1 MCGIVAYIGGRT
13 AYNILI
19 KGLQRL
25 EYRGYDS
32 AGIALM
38 NSNLHIY
45 KCKGRVKDLE
55 DQATGN
61 PISGTMGMGHTR
73 WATHGIPNNINA
85 HPHLSMN
92 GKFAIVHNGII
103 ENYAHL
109 KKELVAR
116 GYTFKSETDTEVLAN
131 LIENIYLENEV
142 EAEMAVRLALT
153 KVAGAY
159 GIIALCTN
167 EPDRLIVAR
176 NGSPMVIG
184 IGDHE
189 YFVASDTNPI
199 IEYTDRM
206 ILLNDEEVAVITRDE
221 IQLKNLYND
230 TRTPNII
237 KVEPGIEKFDKA
249 GYNHFMLKEI
259 HEQPSSIADTFRGR
273 ISLDRS
279 KIFLG
284 GIADVMPQLASARRL
299 IIIACG
305 TSWHSALVGEYLFE
319 EFARIPVEVEYASEF
334 RYRNPIINKG
344 DVVIAISQSGETAD
358 TLAAVKLAKEQDA
371 LIIGICNVPGT
382 SIPRETQAGVYTHAG
397 PEIGAASTKAFTSQ
411 VTVLAMMALMTGKKR
426 NVLNDDEYYQ
436 VIDELIKTP
445 ERIKEIL
452 SNEEQI
458 IDIAQKF
465 KDSAHALYLGRGNL
479 FPVALEGALK
489 LKEISRIHA
498 EGYPAAEIKHG
509 PIALIDENMPVFV
522 LATKDKS
529 YEKII
534 NNIQEVKAR
543 NAKVIAIVSKGDDII
558 SRIADYTIEVPNCH
572 DALEPLLTVV
582 PLQLI
587 SYHIAVLKGYDVDR
601 PGKS

>member
-1 MCGIVAYIGGRT
+1 MCGIVGYIGGRS

-25 EYRGYDS
+25 EYRAYDS

-38 NSNLHIY
+38 NSHLHIY
-45 KCKGRVKDLE
+45 KCKGRVRDLE
-55 DQATGN
+55 EQASGK
-61 PISGTMGMGHTR
+61 PISGTMGFAHTR
-73 WATHGIPNNINA
+73 WATHGIPSNSNA

-109 KKELVAR
+109 KKELIAR

-131 LIENIYLENEV
+131 LIENIYIENEV
-142 EAEMAVRLALT
+142 EADMAVRIALG

-159 GIIALCTN
+159 GIMALCTA
-167 EPDRLIVAR
+167 EPDKLIAAR
-176 NGSPMVIG
+176 NGSPMLVG
-184 IGDHE
+184 IGDNE

-199 IEYTDRM
+199 IEYTDR
-206 ILLNDEEVAVITRDE
+206 IVILNDEEVAVISRGE
-221 IQLKNLYND
+221 IQLKSLHND
-230 TRTPNII
+230 LRTPKIV
-237 KVEPGIEKFDKA
+237 KVEHEIEKFDKA
-249 GYNHFMLKEI
+249 QYSHFMQKEI
-259 HEQPSSIADTFRGR
+259 FEQPLSIADTFRGR

-284 GIADVMPQLASARRL
+284 GIADVMPQMASARRL
-299 IIIACG
+299 IIVACG
-305 TSWHSALVGEYLFE
+305 TSWHAALVGEYLFE

-358 TLAAVKLAKEQDA
+358 TLAAIKYAKEQEA

-382 SIPRETQAGVYTHAG
+382 SIPRETHAGVFTHAG

-411 VTVLAMMALMTGKKR
+411 VTVLTMMALMMGKKR
-426 NVLNDDEYYQ
+426 NVLSDEDYYE
-436 VIDELIKTP
+436 VIDELIKSP
-445 ERIKEIL
+445 ERIKQIL
-452 SNEEQI
+452 GNEEVI
-458 IDIAQKF
+458 KTIAENF
-465 KDSAHALYLGRGNL
+465 KDSTNALYLGRGNL

-489 LKEISRIHA
+489 LKEVSRIHA

-509 PIALIDENMPVFV
+509 PIALIDQNMPVFV

-529 YEKII
+529 YEKVVS
-534 NNIQEVKAR
+534 NIQEVKAR
-543 NAKVIAIVSKGDDII
+543 NAKVIAIVSQGDEII
-558 SRIADYTIEVPNCH
+558 SRIADFTIEVPHCH